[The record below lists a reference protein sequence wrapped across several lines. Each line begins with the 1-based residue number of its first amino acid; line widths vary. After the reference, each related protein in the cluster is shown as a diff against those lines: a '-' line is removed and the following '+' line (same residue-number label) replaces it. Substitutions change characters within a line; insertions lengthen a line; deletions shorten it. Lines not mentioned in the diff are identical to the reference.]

1 MFYASWRDEISQAG
15 KMGTPSSQ
23 EDTTIVYCVFE
34 SDPEEGGCCIFSA
47 FFSRWVRGWRS
58 ADGIRSDRGLSGAK
72 IVKETRNNF
81 LLPAAT

>member
-1 MFYASWRDEISQAG
+1 MRHGVMKFHRQA
-15 KMGTPSSQ
+15 KWEPRHHKK
-23 EDTTIVYCVFE
+23 ILWYYCVFE